1 MEDIE
6 ETCIN
11 CFNTGVY
18 FNGKTMKICNCEAGD
33 IIKKSEDGSSSEDD
47 RKKLSIK
54 KTKT

>member
-33 IIKKSEDGSSSEDD
+33 IIKKSE
-47 RKKLSIK
+47 
-54 KTKT
+54 